1 MTALDLTAH
10 FARFRAAAPE
20 RINLA
25 CHSHHDWPDVTLAAQ
40 QQCWQDAAR
49 LTGDK
54 WNVVFGEVIPRVQ
67 AALARHLNLP
77 TGDTIAVAPNTH
89 EFVRRLLSCF
99 PADRPTRILTSDAEF
114 HTARRQLERLEEDGL
129 VSVTRIAAEPF
140 TTFPERFRAAGAATT
155 YDLVFVSQVFFSS
168 AATSGDFAALAAA
181 VPSPETYLVIDG
193 YHGFMARPTDLSQ
206 VAERVFYMAGGY
218 KYAMAGEGCVFM
230 HCPPGYGARPRDT
243 GWFADFG
250 SLSVPPGKTVGYPQD
265 AYRFL
270 GATFDPSGL
279 YRMAAVFDW
288 LAAEGVDAGH
298 VHRHAQALMGQFLDA
313 IEPLNI
319 AGLRRRDMIT
329 PFGSDAAHGNF
340 LTFRT
345 DRAGEIETRLA
356 QANIQVDHRGDR
368 LRFGFGIC
376 LSAAD
381 IDRAV
386 TRIRTALVPG

>member
-1 MTALDLTAH
+1 MTARDLTAH
-10 FARFRAAAPE
+10 FSKFRAAAPE

-25 CHSHHDWPDVTLAAQ
+25 CHSHHDWPDVTLKAQ
-40 QQCWQDAAR
+40 EQGWRDAAR

-54 WNVVFGEVIPRVQ
+54 WDVVFGEVIPRVQ
-67 AALARHLNLP
+67 AALATHLGLAGGN
-77 TGDTIAVAPNTH
+77 TIAVAPNTH

-140 TTFPERFRAAGAATT
+140 ATFPQRFRTACAQAT
-155 YDLVFVSQVFFSS
+155 YDLVFVSQVFFTS

-181 VPSPETYLVIDG
+181 VPARETYLVIDG
-193 YHGFMARPTDLSQ
+193 YHGFMARPTDLSK
-206 VAERVFYMAGGY
+206 VADRAFYMAGGY

-250 SLSVPPGKTVGYPQD
+250 SLAVPPGKTVGYPED

-288 LAAEGVDAGH
+288 LAAEGLDAGD

-313 IEPLNI
+313 IAPMKIE
-319 AGLRRRDMIT
+319 GLGRGDMIT
-329 PFGSDAAHGNF
+329 PFGGDAAHGNF

-345 DRAGEIETRLA
+345 ERAGEIETKLA
-356 QANIQVDHRGDR
+356 KAHIQVDHRGDR

-381 IDRAV
+381 IERAV
-386 TRIRTALVPG
+386 ARIRGALAG